1 MDSRMAGEKR
11 LLQLVELEEFRS
23 KAYEN
28 ANLYKE
34 QMKKW
39 HDKKLIMRELEVGD
53 KVLLYRSRWKLF
65 PGKLKSRWEG
75 PYAIT
80 EALPNGAFTIAHE
93 TSGATLRVN
102 GHRLKKYNRGIKE
115 HEGLTSHLN
124 DPAEV

>member
-34 QMKKW
+34 QMKKL
-39 HDKKLIMRELEVGD
+39 HDKKLIKRELEVGE
-53 KVLLYRSRWKLF
+53 KVLLYRSRLKLF

-75 PYAIT
+75 PYATI
-80 EALPNGAFTIAHE
+80 EALPNGAFAIAHE
-93 TSGATLRVN
+93 RSGATLRVN
-102 GHRLKKYNRGIKE
+102 GHRL
-115 HEGLTSHLN
+115 
-124 DPAEV
+124 

>member
-39 HDKKLIMRELEVGD
+39 HDKKLIKRELEVGD
-53 KVLLYRSRWKLF
+53 KVLLYQSKLKLF
-65 PGKLKSRWEG
+65 PGKLKSRW
-75 PYAIT
+75 
-80 EALPNGAFTIAHE
+80 
-93 TSGATLRVN
+93 VN

-115 HEGLTSHLN
+115 HEKLTSHLD
-124 DPAEV
+124 DPAEDASFGVALEQPDPKSKEQPTLRI